1 MNADTM
7 TYTRPLAARMAAV
20 MLAVQRLPKSGSN
33 TQQGYRYVQD
43 EDVLDTLRP
52 LIAAEGLC
60 ILPAMERIE
69 QSERG
74 TRSGGMQTRTIAH
87 FTFTI
92 LTDEGESR
100 DFNWIAE
107 ADDSGDKGTGKAATY
122 ALKYWLLKTF
132 LLSTG
137 NLADDPDIGIER
149 NRQRR
154 DGSPQN
160 RQQGQRPQSERPTR
174 PAPAALWFSVP
185 DEMKRAA
192 AVTQPMTLSKAAEA
206 MGKRLPDFAS
216 ADAFITAWQ
225 AFNAPAKPAAPDHI
239 ADKGK
244 MVTQPITTAKE
255 QRAQMQGELVEI
267 TSITRYATKN
277 GTIYYKGKAH
287 DPNGVSLEVQFW
299 REHIE
304 MLGAA
309 GWPTPEPDE
318 NAIWPET
325 ITFDE
330 PCEIILTGD
339 LRPAWIA
346 RATLPLESVRGS
358 DLQAGDVL
366 LRKQDIGHGIEFAL
380 LVNQAG
386 KLRRVIIWHDSV
398 EPPTL
403 EALSIQILA
412 DEEYTRVDHPQAAR
426 LLAEHVSAGAA

>member
-69 QSERG
+69 QIERS
-74 TRSGGMQTRTIAH
+74 TKSGGTQTRTIAH

-192 AVTQPMTLSKAAEA
+192 AVTQPMTLSKAADA
-206 MGKRLPDFAS
+206 MGKKLPDFTS
-216 ADAFITAWQ
+216 ADAFIEAWQ
-225 AFNAPAKPAAPDHI
+225 AFNTPAMPAAPADHI
-239 ADKGK
+239 AGKDKK
-244 MVTQPITTAKE
+244 VEPITPKQ
-255 QRAQMQGELVEI
+255 QRALMEGELVEVK
-267 TSITRYATKN
+267 SITRYATRG
-277 GTIYYKGKAH
+277 GTAYYKGKTY
-287 DPNGVSLEVQFW
+287 DPNGESLEVQLW

-309 GWPTPEPDE
+309 GWPMPEPDE

-325 ITFDE
+325 ITFDA
-330 PCEIILTGD
+330 PCEMILTD
-339 LRPAWIA
+339 TLRPAWIA
-346 RATLPLESVRGS
+346 RAPLPLRIVRGS

-366 LRKQDIGHGIEFAL
+366 LRKQDIGGGKEFAM
-380 LVNQAG
+380 LVNQNG
-386 KLRRVIIWHDSV
+386 KLRRVILWHDSV

-403 EALSIQILA
+403 EALSIQILD
-412 DEEYTRVDHPQAAR
+412 DEEYTVVEHPQAAR
-426 LLAEHVSAGAA
+426 LLRENTSAVA